1 MIALNFKNKAKVMKI
16 KYISALLLIICYTH
30 SSAEV
35 ILFSQIMGQER
46 CADVS
51 REQDKQYHAN
61 RDKFAKQILPL
72 LSRLNISADDLKR
85 NSKWYF
91 QEPQFIFQ
99 ERNNCQAYLD
109 KNAEFLLTLS
119 QIRSENEMTQ
129 QWLNEIIVQQ
139 SIKILNELYPYYNPY
154 FKRDNLTQIIQNH
167 IPQDNP
173 NYPHL
178 LELFKNR

>member
-1 MIALNFKNKAKVMKI
+1 MK
-16 KYISALLLIICYTH
+16 KLILYGLGIFML
-30 SSAEV
+30 SPFVSAEV
-35 ILFSQIMGQER
+35 ILFRGNNHVWCGSLNAVFQE
-46 CADVS
+46 
-51 REQDKQYHAN
+51 E
-61 RDKFAKQILPL
+61 RDKVYPFREDFARKILSL
-72 LSRLNISADDLKR
+72 LSNPNFSANDLKR
-85 NSKWYF
+85 NSKWSF

-99 ERNNCQAYLD
+99 ERKNCQAYLD
-109 KNAEFLLTLS
+109 KNAEFLLALS

-139 SIKILNELYPYYNPY
+139 SIKILNELYPYYHPY

>member
-1 MIALNFKNKAKVMKI
+1 MKI
-16 KYISALLLIICYTH
+16 KSILALLLLAWHTQ
-30 SSAEV
+30 SGAEV
-35 ILFSQIMGQER
+35 FVFSQIMGQER
-46 CADVS
+46 CADI
-51 REQDKQYHAN
+51 RQDQDKQYHTN

-72 LSRLNISADDLKR
+72 LSRLNISANDLKQ
-85 NSKWYF
+85 NSEWYF